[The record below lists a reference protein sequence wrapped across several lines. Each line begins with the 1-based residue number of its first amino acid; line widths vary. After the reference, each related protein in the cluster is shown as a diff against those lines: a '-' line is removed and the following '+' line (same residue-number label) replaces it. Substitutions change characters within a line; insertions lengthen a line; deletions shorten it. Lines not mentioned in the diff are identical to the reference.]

1 MTTCARAGGCAAS
14 NYSFLTS
21 KERDIETGLDYFNA
35 RYYSSIQGRFTGVDS
50 GPFAVADPQNFNRYS
65 YVQNNPLKFID
76 PSGDELVLLGE
87 DAEYVKAELERK
99 TGYKLNRNEK
109 TGVVTIDS
117 SSKRKTGGEVSN
129 SLAGKLEGIIN
140 LQDDQKNS
148 VTVTINT
155 TSDEKGEIC

>member
-1 MTTCARAGGCAAS
+1 M
-14 NYSFLTS
+14 
-21 KERDIETGLDYFNA
+21 
-35 RYYSSIQGRFTGVDS
+35 
-50 GPFAVADPQNFNRYS
+50 
-65 YVQNNPLKFID
+65 KFID